1 MALLAAPPAAVLG
14 LPDWGSRLVL
24 AALVIAGAAVV
35 LALIRWL
42 AGRARRRAL
51 VDAAPQQVRQRETAI
66 ALLATSVRYLV
77 VISAIVAVA
86 IALAGGGGLGAIG
99 GTALI
104 AVILGFAS
112 QRFLIDVIA
121 GFFIL
126 FENQYSVGDVVRLEP
141 SANTGVVEELGLRA
155 TVLRDLNGDRI
166 HVPNGSIT
174 SVRTVP
180 SGFRTYRLEL
190 ATRAPDELEAL
201 VLEVLAAAPVGRG
214 RFLRPPRVA
223 SRSELPSGL
232 TRLEVRAEVP
242 PWLDSLV
249 TDWLAGAIRDRAGPL
264 LVAPP
269 TVTTPDAGAVR
280 RFEAGL
286 DLP

>member
-1 MALLAAPPAAVLG
+1 VPALPTLPAWLG
-14 LPDWGSRLVL
+14 LPDWGERLVL
-24 AALVIAGAAVV
+24 AAVVIVGAAVI
-35 LALIRWL
+35 LGLIGWV

-51 VDAAPQQVRQRETAI
+51 RHASPQKARQRETAI
-66 ALLATSVRYLV
+66 ALLATSIRYLV
-77 VISAIVAVA
+77 AIAAILAVA

-126 FENQYSVGDVVRLEP
+126 FENQYQVGDVVQLEP
-141 SANTGVVEELGLRA
+141 SGNTGVVDELGLRV

-174 SVRTVP
+174 SVRTIPGGV
-180 SGFRTYRLEL
+180 RAYRIEL
-190 ATRAPDELEAL
+190 TTRDCEAAEAAVRE
-201 VLEVLAAAPVGRG
+201 VLEAAPVGAG
-214 RFLRPPRVA
+214 RFLRPPRLLEPTRLARLV
-223 SRSELPSGL
+223 
-232 TRLEVRAEVP
+232 RLEVRAEVP
-242 PWLDSLV
+242 PWNDALAKE
-249 TDWLAGAIRDRAGPL
+249 WLPEAIRSWCGGL
-264 LVAPP
+264 LAAPP
-269 TVTTPDAGAVR
+269 TVSSLDPDAVR
-280 RFEAGL
+280 RFEGSL

>member
-1 MALLAAPPAAVLG
+1 MPLPAVPAAFLG

-24 AALVIAGAAVV
+24 AAVVIAGAAILLGLV
-35 LALIRWL
+35 RWL
-42 AGRARRRAL
+42 ANRGRRRAL
-51 VDAAPQQVRQRETAI
+51 AGADGPQQVRQRETAI
-66 ALLATSVRYLV
+66 ALLSTSIRYIV
-77 VISAIVAVA
+77 VIAAIVAVA

-112 QRFLIDVIA
+112 QRFLIDIIA

-126 FENQYSVGDVVRLEP
+126 FENQYGVGDVVRLEP
-141 SANTGVVEELGLRA
+141 SGNTGVVEELGLRA
-155 TVLRDLNGDRI
+155 TVLRDLNGDRV
-166 HVPNGSIT
+166 HVPNGTIT

-180 SGFRTYRLEL
+180 SGFHTYRIEL
-190 ATRAPDELEAL
+190 ATRDPEALEAA
-201 VLEVLAAAPVGRG
+201 VVEVLQAAPVGRG
-214 RFLRPPRVA
+214 RFLRPPRIVD
-223 SRSELPSGL
+223 RSDLGVGL

-242 PWLDSLV
+242 PWLEDLV
-249 TDWLAGAIRDRAGPL
+249 TGWLADAIRDRAGDL

-269 TVTTPDAGAVR
+269 TVTTPDREAVR

>member
-1 MALLAAPPAAVLG
+1 VGLLTAPGAAFLG

-24 AALVIAGAAVV
+24 AAVVVAGAAVLLGV
-35 LALIRWL
+35 VRWL
-42 AGRARRRAL
+42 AGRARRRAQAGA
-51 VDAAPQQVRQRETAI
+51 VQQLRQRETAI
-66 ALLATSVRYLV
+66 ALLATTVRYLV
-77 VISAIVAVA
+77 VIAAIVAVA

-141 SANTGVVEELGLRA
+141 SGNTGVVEELGLRA
-155 TVLRDLNGDRI
+155 TVLRDLNGDLI
-166 HVPNGSIT
+166 HVPNGAIT

-190 ATRAPDELEAL
+190 ATRDPDALEP
-201 VLEVLAAAPVGRG
+201 VVTEVLQAAPVGRG
-214 RFLRPPRVA
+214 RFLRPPRIA
-223 SRSELPSGL
+223 KREALGAGL

-242 PWLDSLV
+242 PWLDELV
-249 TDWLAGAIRDRAGPL
+249 SDWLSGAIRERAGAL
-264 LVAPP
+264 LAAPP
-269 TVTTPDAGAVR
+269 TVTTPDPEGVR